1 MTSFVV
7 SMIIPSEAV
16 IQGATG
22 GLIVLLIAAQIV
34 DYEGSALKAI
44 SRYVN
49 VFCIPLLIW
58 FAFNMIIQIARII
71 TA

>member
-7 SMIIPSEAV
+7 SLAVPSEAV

-22 GLIVLLIAAQIV
+22 GLVVLLIAAQIV
-34 DYEGSALKAI
+34 DFEGSAFKSI

-58 FAFNMIIQIARII
+58 FAFNMIIQVARIM
-71 TA
+71 AA